1 MSMLTNL
8 KATIA
13 KHGSIA
19 RTNRFNVDFSGMTKN
34 GIATLDQ
41 IRDLEYFLED
51 VNIPGKD
58 IETIDY
64 SAYRNPIGYAIGY
77 KHGDF
82 NMRFRCPTNMYVKS
96 IFDYW
101 MELIIPRQEYKL
113 SYRKENVVNFHI
125 TQESERT
132 HEHDK
137 FLGFNYYNV
146 EILDAY
152 PISISSI
159 EYSNSQE
166 GEYVTFDVSFAFSD
180 IKYMGNI
187 PEGEVLIGPL
197 DNTK

>member
-19 RTNRFNVDFSGMTKN
+19 RTNRFKVDFSGMTKN
-34 GIATLDQ
+34 EIATLDE

-64 SAYRNPIGYAIGY
+64 SAYRNPIAYATGY
-77 KHGDF
+77 KYGDF
-82 NMRFRCPTNMYVKS
+82 NMKFRAPTNMFVKT

-101 MELIIPRQEYKL
+101 IELIIPSQEYKL
-113 SYRKENVVNFHI
+113 SYRKENTVNFKI

-132 HEHDK
+132 TEHDK
-137 FLGFNYYNV
+137 YLGVKYYSV

-166 GEYVTFDVSFAFSD
+166 GEYVTFDVSFGFRD
-180 IKYMGNI
+180 VKYF
-187 PEGEVLIGPL
+187 PEGEVILQPMQ
-197 DNTK
+197 NVSP